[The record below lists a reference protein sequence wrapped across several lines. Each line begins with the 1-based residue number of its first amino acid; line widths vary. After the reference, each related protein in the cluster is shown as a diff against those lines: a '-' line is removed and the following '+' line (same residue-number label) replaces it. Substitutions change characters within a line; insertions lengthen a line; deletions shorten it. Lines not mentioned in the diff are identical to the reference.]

1 VNNQENTVQDN
12 RDYWIPAFE
21 QGNKQRNIFSAKA
34 TSSNANSKGIT
45 LEEARNMPVKPFQNP
60 LLVNQNQMQ

>member
-1 VNNQENTVQDN
+1 VQDN

-34 TSSNANSKGIT
+34 ATSANPSSKGIT
-45 LEEARNMPVKPFQNP
+45 VEEARNMPVKPFQNP
-60 LLVNQNQMQ
+60 